1 MNIKEEFGGIFANSC
16 IVIGKC
22 ENNTLP
28 IMARNRI
35 SKLNLKKNNIKY
47 NIEISEMIC
56 QKRIVIKA
64 EPKANFCDIFKIVTE
79 ILRFENIFEGCFYQ
93 LKSYEVS
100 GIEYIQKI
108 KKYLLS
114 YFESS
119 YNFCPFPFQ
128 FSDKDYRRLFYKWK
142 KRQKNWGIIH
152 PMFLYATYTKGIT
165 ADIKMALLLE
175 VFEPIAEQLHDEGKI
190 TLPKSPYRIFSEKCT
205 QCGNIVEKQVPNKSL
220 HFADK
225 LKAVIVNFG
234 GDIFEKENIE
244 KLIKYSVNVRNKIDH
259 VKMENKECM
268 SGKQCGFYLYKF
280 CLLYRYII
288 LKELQGNESETVPVI
303 VSYRK
308 ELDSKYPKC
317 IIK

>member
-16 IVIGKC
+16 IVIGEC
-22 ENNTLP
+22 EKNLSL
-28 IMARNRI
+28 MDRNRI
-35 SKLNLKKNNIKY
+35 SKLNLEINNIKY
-47 NIEISEMIC
+47 DIEISEIIF
-56 QKRIVIKA
+56 QKKIIVKA
-64 EPKANFCDIFKIVTE
+64 EPKANFCDILKIVTE
-79 ILRFENIFEGCFYQ
+79 ILRFENIFEGYFYQ

-100 GIEYIQKI
+100 EIEYIQKI

-119 YNFCPFPFQ
+119 YNNFCSFPFQ
-128 FSDKDYRRLFYKWK
+128 YSDKDYRRLFLKWEN
-142 KRQKNWGIIH
+142 RQKNWGIIH

-165 ADIKMALLLE
+165 TDIKMALLLE
-175 VFEPIAEQLHDEGKI
+175 VFEPIAEQLHDEEKI
-190 TLPKSPYRIFSEKCT
+190 TLIKSPYLIFSETCS
-205 QCGNIVEKQVPNKSL
+205 QCGNIVKKQVPNKSL

-244 KLIKYSVNVRNKIDH
+244 KLVKYSVNVRNKIDH
-259 VKMENKECM
+259 VKMENEECM
-268 SGKQCGFYLYKF
+268 SGEQCGFYLHKF

-308 ELDSKYPKC
+308 ELDRKYPKC